1 MRISPLLLNHNTRT
15 NKAQNTQTRFERND
29 ISLNTLRHHQYSGV
43 ASADLAYA
51 SLKDNAI
58 ARDLKLMGLI

>member
-1 MRISPLLLNHNTRT
+1 MRIQPAVNLNRSFVNNSCRVCKKNNNEAMNNRRVCGHKYT
-15 NKAQNTQTRFERND
+15 
-29 ISLNTLRHHQYSGV
+29 GV

-51 SLKDNAI
+51 SMFDNAI